1 LNAFFMSPVYD
12 PAGELVYFFGS
23 QPDVSRRDAADAL
36 CQSQK
41 MGSPS
46 PPLTA
51 GGWPAPPTRAA

>member
-36 CQSQK
+36 C
-41 MGSPS
+41 
-46 PPLTA
+46 
-51 GGWPAPPTRAA
+51 